1 MSCGLQNMVIF
12 RFIDMFI
19 STEYNTVVIF
29 IIRLELT
36 TCTIQYEFIITI
48 FKKMLHLKY
57 NWELTI
63 KKTFLIITFKLLS
76 SNITGCFNSLPD
88 WGKYIWLTA
97 WRSPS
102 LAFLSVPSGSRTTTI
117 RLYKWYELIRLKY
130 KK

>member
-1 MSCGLQNMVIF
+1 MSCRLQNMVIF
-12 RFIDMFI
+12 RFINMFI

-29 IIRLELT
+29 IIRLKLT

-48 FKKMLHLKY
+48 FKKRLHFKY
-57 NWELTI
+57 NLELI
-63 KKTFLIITFKLLS
+63 IKKKTFLTITFKLLS

-97 WRSPS
+97 WRSSS

-117 RLYKWYELIRLKY
+117 RLYEWYKLIRLK
-130 KK
+130 